1 MVREAQKKY
10 NQSHLKRIPL
20 DVQVSEYEFIKE
32 RAESLGLP
40 VNTYIKLLI
49 RKDLKK

>member
-1 MVREAQKKY
+1 MVREAQKRY